1 MKKDSLFELAEREKL
16 PLFQFIDAKTVRWIK
31 INEPKFGN
39 VRSLKLPKMEILKHY
54 IPNNIWFLE
63 SKEINSI
70 HGLRHILRVAINAYL
85 IAIKLRHGGKISNL
99 IIASVLHDIRRRND
113 KGDSEHGLRSMPGLK
128 RTSD

>member
-1 MKKDSLFELAEREKL
+1 
-16 PLFQFIDAKTVRWIK
+16 
-31 INEPKFGN
+31 
-39 VRSLKLPKMEILKHY
+39 MEILKHY

-113 KGDSEHGLRSMPGLK
+113 KGDSEHGLRSMPWFK